1 MRKASPL
8 LAAYLVLAC
17 IALACLAV
25 SGAAADDAAAP
36 ASDAPRF
43 LLLIHAEE
51 APPADRDAVVE
62 AYRQWARRLAA
73 EGVLVEA
80 DELAEEAVLLSAAEA
95 GGEVRRSSRT
105 PSAGGYFLL
114 AAADLEAALAIARDC
129 PALRHGGAVE
139 VVAIRHH

>member
-1 MRKASPL
+1 MRHPSPL
-8 LAAYLVLAC
+8 LATYLMLAC

-25 SGAAADDAAAP
+25 SGAAADDATAP

-43 LLLIHAEE
+43 LLLIHGEE
-51 APPADRDAVVE
+51 APPAERDAVVE
-62 AYRQWARRLAA
+62 DYRQWARRLAA
-73 EGVLVEA
+73 RGALVAA
-80 DELAEEAVLLSAAEA
+80 DELDEEAVLLSAAGA
-95 GGEVRRSSRT
+95 DGEVRRSPRA

-139 VVAIRHH
+139 VVPIRRH